1 MKTNQCVLTLIAVF
15 LTMAVWYYASI
26 SVLKTI
32 TLFLGLEG
40 TVFLASALS
49 PPHGDMEEM
58 PKGFLK
64 MLLWSFTDG
73 RHLAYPTRYNP
84 VFFYG
89 GLVFLAVSFVLS
101 AI

>member
-26 SVLKTI
+26 SVLKAI

-49 PPHGDMEEM
+49 PPHGEMEEM

-73 RHLAYPTRYNP
+73 RDLAYPTRYNP